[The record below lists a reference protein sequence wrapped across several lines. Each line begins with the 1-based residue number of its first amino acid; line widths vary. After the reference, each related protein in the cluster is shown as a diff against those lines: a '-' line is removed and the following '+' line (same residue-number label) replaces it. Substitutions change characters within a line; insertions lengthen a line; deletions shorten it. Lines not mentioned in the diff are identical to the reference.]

1 MSKRTL
7 RDVVGA
13 VAILIVIILTG
24 RFAPNAPSTGTAPQ
38 GQGNTGASASSTA
51 SGTTGEA
58 PVGDTYAVV
67 RVADGD
73 TISASIDGKIETI
86 RFIGIDTPETVDP
99 RKAVQCFGKEASDKT
114 KELLTGQRVMLEK
127 DPSQGE
133 RDKYGRLL
141 AYVYRAD
148 GLFVNEYLVA
158 QGYAYEYTYNAP
170 YKYQAQFKAAE
181 AEARTQGRG
190 LWAPG
195 ACSAFVPKPPPAA
208 PPASAAG
215 PGDYSCS
222 SNLYNCTDFATHAKA
237 QSVYESC
244 GWAGN
249 DVHWLDSDKDG
260 IACES
265 LP

>member
-1 MSKRTL
+1 MM
-7 RDVVGA
+7 GIF
-13 VAILIVIILTG
+13 ILLVIIGSFLPD
-24 RFAPNAPSTGTAPQ
+24 APAPDTVPQ
-38 GQGNTGASASSTA
+38 EQGNTDAAASTSA
-51 SGTTGEA
+51 SGTTGQA
-58 PVGDTYAVV
+58 PAGDTYAVV
-67 RVADGD
+67 RVVDGD
-73 TISASIDGKIETI
+73 TISASIDGKTETI

-99 RKAVQCFGKEASDKT
+99 RKAVQCFGKEASDTT
-114 KELLTGQRVMLEK
+114 KKLLTDQRVMLEK

-148 GLFVNEYLVA
+148 GLFVNQYLVE
-158 QGYAYEYTYNAP
+158 QGYAHEYTYNAP

-181 AEARTQGRG
+181 AQARTLGRG

-195 ACSAFVPKPPPAA
+195 ACSAFTPKPPPAA

-215 PGDYSCS
+215 PGGYSCS
-222 SNLYNCTDFATHAKA
+222 SNLYDCGDFSTHAQA

-244 GWAGN
+244 GGVGN